1 MRARTRL
8 TVTSTNTAP
17 MHPIRPSTMRLLAC
31 AVILAGVL
39 SGCATYR
46 SCGFS
51 GCPGDAQIT
60 ADIQALIR
68 QHPAIEAPNSVRVS
82 TIDQV
87 VYLYGQVDTEGE
99 RETAESLAREVAGVR
114 RVVDSIN
121 FSYEGR

>member
-1 MRARTRL
+1 MSCANPAT
-8 TVTSTNTAP
+8 
-17 MHPIRPSTMRLLAC
+17 MCPIRSSTRRLLAC
-31 AVILAGVL
+31 AVILTGVL
-39 SGCATYR
+39 SGCVAYR
-46 SCGFS
+46 SCGFA
-51 GCPGDAQIT
+51 GCPRDAQIT

-114 RVVDSIN
+114 RVVDSIS

>member
-1 MRARTRL
+1 
-8 TVTSTNTAP
+8 
-17 MHPIRPSTMRLLAC
+17 MRLPAL
-31 AVILAGVL
+31 AVILMGVL

-51 GCPGDAQIT
+51 GCPEDVQIT

-87 VYLYGQVDTEGE
+87 VYLYGQVDTELE
-99 RETAESLAREVAGVR
+99 RETAESLTHEVAGVR

>member
-1 MRARTRL
+1 MYP
-8 TVTSTNTAP
+8 N
-17 MHPIRPSTMRLLAC
+17 RPSSTRLLAC

-46 SCGFS
+46 RCGFS

-68 QHPAIEAPNSVRVS
+68 EHPAIEAPNIVRVS
-82 TIDQV
+82 TIDRV
-87 VYLYGQVDTEGE
+87 VYLYGQVDTEQE
-99 RETAESLAREVAGVR
+99 RATAESLAHQVAGVR

-121 FSYEGR
+121 FGYEGR

>member
-1 MRARTRL
+1 MFLACFRAL
-8 TVTSTNTAP
+8 TGTMCP
-17 MHPIRPSTMRLLAC
+17 RDRPIAMRLLTF

-46 SCGFS
+46 KCGLA

-60 ADIQALIR
+60 ADIEALIR

-82 TIDQV
+82 TIDRV
-87 VYLYGQVDTEGE
+87 VYLYGQVDTEQQ
-99 RETAESLAREVAGVR
+99 RATAESLAQQVAGVR

-121 FSYEGR
+121 FSYQGR